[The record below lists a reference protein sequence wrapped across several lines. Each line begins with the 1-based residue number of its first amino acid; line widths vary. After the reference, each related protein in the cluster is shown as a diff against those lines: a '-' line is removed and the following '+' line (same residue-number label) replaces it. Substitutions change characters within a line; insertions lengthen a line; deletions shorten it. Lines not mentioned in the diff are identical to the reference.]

1 MEKKTT
7 LSDALAAFEKNP
19 PKEERHLHSDSTTKL
34 LTDEEM
40 AEVLGK
46 RAERLRFKQE
56 KKQNDFDMPQ
66 STYSK
71 FAKSGQISLVGFIK
85 VMRALGRYDELDALL
100 KLTVAEEIA
109 SFKDNSKAARKRV
122 R

>member
-1 MEKKTT
+1 MKKKTT
-7 LSDALAAFEKNP
+7 LDTALAAFEKHP
-19 PKEERHLHSDSTTKL
+19 PKASSHLHADSATKL

-46 RAERLRFKQE
+46 RAERLRFSQE
-56 KKQNDFDMPQ
+56 KKQSDFDMPQ

-71 FAKSGQISLVGFIK
+71 FANSGQISLVGFIK
-85 VMRALGRYDELDALL
+85 VMRALERYDELDALL
-100 KLTVAEEIA
+100 KPTVTEEIA
-109 SFKDNSKAARKRV
+109 RLKEDDKTAKKRV